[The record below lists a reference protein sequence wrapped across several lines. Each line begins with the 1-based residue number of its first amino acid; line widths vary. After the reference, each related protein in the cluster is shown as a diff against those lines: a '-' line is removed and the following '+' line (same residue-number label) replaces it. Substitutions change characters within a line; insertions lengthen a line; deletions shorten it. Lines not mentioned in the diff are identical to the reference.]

1 MDDQEKLPERILV
14 ADEVASILTGDNIVK
29 ALANYKVDTPEK
41 EHAIEFVKAHY
52 NFIQEIVQNDIQRK
66 IIRSD
71 FEIKDLVAH
80 VNALMQSKDEYLFT
94 MIVMHSPKHYQQI
107 QKSLLQEINKKEKE
121 KS

>member
-1 MDDQEKLPERILV
+1 MDNQEKLPERILV
-14 ADEVASILTGDNIVK
+14 ADEVASILTG
-29 ALANYKVDTPEK
+29 

-52 NFIQEIVQNDIQRK
+52 NFIQEIVQNDIKRK

-80 VNALMQSKDEYLFT
+80 INALMQNKDEYLFT

-107 QKSLLQEINKKEKE
+107 QKSLLREINKKEKE
-121 KS
+121 E